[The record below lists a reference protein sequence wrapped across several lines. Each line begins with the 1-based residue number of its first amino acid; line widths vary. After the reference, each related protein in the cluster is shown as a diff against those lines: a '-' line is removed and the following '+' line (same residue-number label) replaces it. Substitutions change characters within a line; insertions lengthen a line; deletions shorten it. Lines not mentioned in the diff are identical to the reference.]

1 MDYKNCFTC
10 KQELPLNAFNPSSMK
25 YQLKTDKNVMRVCK
39 KCTFFKSIKQ
49 LSMIKYNFEIMKF
62 DENFKVENNL
72 VRDILLAK
80 IIWSF
85 SFKSAIKLKIK
96 NI

>member
-39 KCTFFKSIKQ
+39 KCTFFKVIKQ

-62 DENFKVENNL
+62 EIIEFENAGEVAEYFTKNNL
-72 VRDILLAK
+72 I
-80 IIWSF
+80 
-85 SFKSAIKLKIK
+85 
-96 NI
+96 

>member
-10 KQELPLNAFNPSSMK
+10 KQELPLDAFNPSSMK

-39 KCTFFKSIKQ
+39 KCTFFKAIKQ

-62 DENFKVENNL
+62 EIIEFKNAGEVAEYFTKNNL
-72 VRDILLAK
+72 I
-80 IIWSF
+80 
-85 SFKSAIKLKIK
+85 
-96 NI
+96 